1 MGAPSALLLTSQSR
15 FRSSVFRS
23 HMAAR
28 RQSVPRFSKPWTWV
42 SSSAAWVRQALPPKK
57 ASVWLLLSLPGVLSL
72 VTDSWHR
79 AGHLWNMP
87 LRYQAL
93 YVLAAVESCIVWGLL
108 LYSAGRRSWAG
119 NALSVLFVV
128 AFTAA
133 LGGQVYFFDQYRA
146 YLTQDLTLFAANL
159 TESVVNQLAA
169 DIGHYFATN
178 VPFLVIAVTLV
189 MACRSL
195 FVNRGVH
202 PRRRLVVLAPLVFI
216 GCWFVPLKFRAPQ
229 AATPD
234 TLYLNAMGAYVRS
247 RLGVTDQARQVRPRI
262 RQSRPVPALDVAI
275 PAPRNV
281 LIVIGESLRA
291 DATCVRYD
299 PDCKWT
305 PHTNELLRHRHP
317 LNQLRALDSTT
328 AISVAVLFSG
338 VAPTESS
345 EVLHTWP
352 LLFDYAKAAGR
363 TTAYWTSQNLFFASS
378 HLFVENLGVDDFVS
392 ATQLDMNADIDVGA
406 DEALLAD
413 YVIENFPKMREPF
426 FGVLHL
432 SNVHY
437 PYLVREHAEQPFQ
450 PAALDKGPNGGK
462 ALRNY
467 YQNAVVQQDLQLA
480 RILEEVR
487 QTDTGRRTVI
497 IYTSDHGEAFRD
509 HYQMGHTFSL
519 FDEEVKVPGFID
531 APPGT
536 VSEEERANLEAHR
549 DRFTFHP
556 DLTATALDLMGV
568 WNAPAIE
575 EFRHKLI
582 GRSLIAA
589 PEPDRSVPMT
599 NCAAVWSCAFENWG
613 LMHGH
618 MKVFARTPYDTGW
631 QCYDL
636 LQDPA
641 EQVELTT
648 PRCDELIAEALSV
661 HGRPPR

>member
-1 MGAPSALLLTSQSR
+1 MGSAVGR
-15 FRSSVFRS
+15 V
-23 HMAAR
+23 R
-28 RQSVPRFSKPWTWV
+28 RV
-42 SSSAAWVRQALPPKK
+42 LPPAKK
-57 ASVWLLLSLPGVLSL
+57 ASVWFLLSLPGVLSL
-72 VTDSWHR
+72 LTDSWHR

-119 NALSVLFVV
+119 NVLSVLFVV

-133 LGGQVYFFDQYRA
+133 LGGQVYFFEQYHA

-247 RLGVTDQARQVRPRI
+247 RLGVTDQSRQVRPRV
-262 RQSRPVPALDVAI
+262 RQSRPVPSLNVVVDDEGSKQRTPTTTERSRHGGRFTSAV
-275 PAPRNV
+275 PAARNV
-281 LIVIGESLRA
+281 LFVIGESLRA

-299 PDCKWT
+299 PDCKLT
-305 PHTNELLRHRHP
+305 PYTNDLLRDRQP
-317 LNQLRALDSTT
+317 LTQLRALDSTT

-345 EVLHTWP
+345 DVLHTWP

-413 YVIENFPKMREPF
+413 YVIEHFPKMREPF

-437 PYLVREHAEQPFQ
+437 PYLVRDHGEKPFQ
-450 PAALDKGPNGGK
+450 PAALDKGPNGNK
-462 ALRNY
+462 LLRNY
-467 YQNAVVQQDLQLA
+467 YQNAIVQQDLQLA
-480 RILEEVR
+480 RIIEEIR
-487 QTDTGRRTVI
+487 QTEAGRRTII

-519 FDEEVKVPGFID
+519 FDEEVKVPAFID

-536 VSEEERANLEAHR
+536 VSETERANLRAHE

-568 WNAPAIE
+568 WNSPAID
-575 EFRHKLI
+575 EFRENLI

-589 PEPDRSVPMT
+589 PEPDRTMPMT
-599 NCAAVWSCAFENWG
+599 NCSAVWSCAFENWG
-613 LMHGH
+613 VMHGH
-618 MKVFARTPYDTGW
+618 MKVFARTPYDSGW

-648 PRCDELIAEALSV
+648 PRCNELVAEALSL
-661 HGRPPR
+661 HGRPPM